1 MVGMHPDVETTC
13 LDASDVGMHLDIGIH
28 RDVGMHLIDMHTH
41 ADIGMHVVAIYVVSQ
56 HKNRGHS
63 N

>member
-13 LDASDVGMHLDIGIH
+13 LDASDVGIH